1 MSQAPEKIH
10 NWLNTQLSIARH
22 YGGLYFMGY
31 QYYIDYIDPEH
42 PLVRSDI
49 FSAEAKARKQTAK
62 VSKAKPKQGD
72 TGSLF

>member
-22 YGGLYFMGY
+22 YGGMSYMSHY
-31 QYYIDYIDPEH
+31 YYIDYIDPEQ

-49 FSAEAKARKQTAK
+49 FSAEAKARKQAAK

-72 TGSLF
+72 AGGLF